1 MGLTVKDV
9 SKFSVMSKARVRAGK
24 EVLDE
29 HCVQWISAIEMPVEN
44 FVRKN
49 EVVLSTGVG
58 CEKDPSSLRQF
69 VEDVI
74 ESEASALILALGR
87 FIFDIPS
94 DIIELAEEN
103 QFIIIEIPW
112 EIRFS
117 DIIEEVMQEL
127 NAIQQKEQK
136 TSEKIQQELLK
147 LILEDAELDQ
157 ISSYIQNS
165 VGCPVVITDQAG
177 VLLDKK
183 SIRPALVKKWESY
196 VVNGV
201 IPVRELAAPLTQD
214 PMFHKFQTI
223 EVEGEVLLQLPVLQV
238 LDDPQ
243 GYLYALLPVPPHP
256 SAQSFLTT
264 YRVNILEHAVTTINL
279 WLSRQNAIEKTKMR
293 LRSDF
298 VQELAKGE
306 FISWDQAHSRA
317 KLLGYNIQLPY
328 VCIIGYPENFKKL
341 FNKRKQDYQ
350 SFNHWLDSMIRYV
363 EEETFYAAQSLK
375 REVMITYQE
384 EQIILFLESAGEQK
398 PENASAFLDLVERRL
413 NNLLPEV
420 VISWGIGDYKEN
432 LKGFEHSY
440 EHAKMALE
448 IGRRKKGPGNRT
460 MYENTRIDRVLL
472 EIARNENMKEVVMST
487 IEPLIRY
494 DSQRNMDLIETFS
507 TYNRCNGNVSQT
519 ARILNLHRQS
529 LLYRLRKIESLT
541 GLALIDPDDL
551 FLLELS
557 IKIWKMAPYETKA
570 AQFN

>member
-398 PENASAFLDLVERRL
+398 TENASAFLDLVERRL

-432 LKGFEHSY
+432 LKGFEQSY

>member
-432 LKGFEHSY
+432 LKGFEQSY